1 MKLKIVLKRGLAGKT
16 KGQKL
21 AALALGLKKPGQVS
35 VLEKNPMV
43 CGNLEKVKHLV
54 CVEEAQ

>member
-1 MKLKIVLKRGLAGKT
+1 MKLKITLKRGLAGEDKA
-16 KGQKL
+16 KKE
-21 AALALGLKKPGQVS
+21 AVRSLGLKKVRETV

-54 CVEEAQ
+54 LVEEIE